1 MSLVRWCKDRG
12 QLLRDKAVIRASF
25 RGVRFSGRAE
35 RPLGHEL
42 SRIQSPPLRYLIKR
56 RTRLLRH
63 SRRLVLPFVRPAPE
77 CFVRIL
83 PEANTRHLG
92 PAFGRHFAKA
102 RGPLIGFLGAWHI
115 YKQVHRRIGEL
126 DYDQWLVSHNE
137 DRFIPSVRRVLVETV
152 KVTTEIVG
160 SPI

>member
-126 DYDQWLVSHNE
+126 DYDQWLVSH
-137 DRFIPSVRRVLVETV
+137 SATKKTVSSRRCVAFWLRLLR
-152 KVTTEIVG
+152 
-160 SPI
+160 SRPR